1 MPFACIFVPDFSAE
15 AVVRASPEL
24 RGKPVAIL
32 EGNPPLQKICAAN
45 EQARNAGIIAGMTKL
60 QAELCDD
67 VISRERS
74 ELQESV
80 AHRAL
85 LDCAQSFSPRME
97 DAAADTVLLD
107 LSGLEKLFGP
117 LPGIA
122 RTIHRRTGE
131 FGLNANVAA
140 GPTLESVLLA
150 AHGFCGVSII
160 PEEKTTEFLGRLPV
174 DLLFA
179 DAGSPEELEMEE
191 LEILETLKRWGVR
204 KCIDLIA
211 LPELELSERLGQR
224 GLELHRK
231 ARGIGERVLAPSD
244 PPLIFEEATEL
255 DFPLV
260 LMEPLAFL
268 LGRMLGQLCARLQAR
283 ALAAQELCLELTL
296 ENFHQVSDS
305 RSVPFRRTIH
315 LPVPMLDSGT
325 FLKLLQLDLKSHPP
339 GAPMVKVCLRIEP
352 AKPRHAQ
359 NELFLPS
366 SPEPEK
372 LELTLARI
380 CSLVGEGR
388 AGSPALLDTYRRDAF
403 EMQHFNPS
411 LQKRDTPGDSIN
423 LVTALR
429 IFRPAVKVIVTHE
442 GGKPVRITRQKLQ
455 GDGAR
460 QIQGNVLWSAGP
472 WRSSGDWWEE
482 DAWVRD
488 EWDIAVQKQCGIAMY
503 RLMHDLVTG
512 EWMVEGSYD

>member
-1 MPFACIFVPDFSAE
+1 M
-15 AVVRASPEL
+15 RASPEL
-24 RGKPVAIL
+24 RGKPVAVL
-32 EGNPPLQKICAAN
+32 DGKPPLQKICAAN
-45 EQARNAGIIAGMTKL
+45 EQARNAGITVGMTKI

-74 ELQESV
+74 ELQESF

-85 LDCAQSFSPRME
+85 LDCAQSFSPRVE
-97 DAAADTVLLD
+97 DAGADTVLLD

-117 LPGIA
+117 LPVIA
-122 RTIHRRTGE
+122 RAIHRRAGE
-131 FGLNANVAA
+131 FGLSANVAA
-140 GPTLESVLLA
+140 GPTIESVLLA
-150 AHGFCGVSII
+150 ARGFCGVSVV

-179 DAGSPEELEMEE
+179 DEGGRDEMG
-191 LEILETLKRWGVR
+191 ILETLKRWGMHR
-204 KCIDLIA
+204 CRDLAA

-231 ARGIGERVLAPSD
+231 ARGMGERVLAPSD
-244 PPLIFEEATEL
+244 PPLTFEEAAEL
-255 DFPLV
+255 DVPLV

-268 LGRMLGQLCARLQAR
+268 LDRMLGQLCARLEAR
-283 ALAAQELCLELTL
+283 ALAAQELCLELEL
-296 ENFHQVSDS
+296 ENFQVNNS
-305 RSVPFRRTIH
+305 RVVPFRRTIR

-339 GAPMVKVCLRIEP
+339 GAPVIKVRLRIE
-352 AKPRHAQ
+352 ASKPRRAQ

-372 LELTLARI
+372 LELTLARV
-380 CSLVGEGR
+380 CSLAGEDR
-388 AGSPALLDTYRRDAF
+388 AGSPALLDWHRRDGF
-403 EMQHFNPS
+403 EMRHFNPS
-411 LQKRDTPGDSIN
+411 VQEGDVPADSIN

-429 IFRPAVKVIVTHE
+429 IFRPAVKVIVIQE
-442 GGKPVRITRQKLQ
+442 SGNPVRISRHKHIHDDGDRQLE
-455 GDGAR
+455 G
-460 QIQGNVLWSAGP
+460 IVVWSAGP

-488 EWDIAVQKQCGIAMY
+488 EWDIAVQKQSGVAMY
-503 RLMHDLVTG
+503 RLVHDLVCG